1 MYKLTAI
8 GIKSLPSGKHEDG
21 GGLRIVVSKSGRGK
35 WVYRYTCYGQRRE
48 MGLGQH
54 PAVSLKQ
61 AREAAADA
69 RAIIAQDIDP
79 ITERSKRRT
88 AALSNRCLLSDVVQ
102 ETFESRKTEL
112 KGDGKA
118 GRWLSPIQL
127 HVLPKLGKRP
137 IAQIT
142 QGDIRDTLAPI
153 WHAKADTARK
163 ALNRLRLVY
172 RHAAAL
178 GLDVDL
184 QAPDKAKALLG
195 AQNHVAK
202 HIPSI
207 AWPDVPDFYAGL
219 NQNTPTHLALRLTI
233 LTGLRSF
240 PIRNAHLD
248 EFDGDVWTVP
258 GVKMKGRRGK
268 EVNFRMPLSRE
279 AQHVIYLARPLAR
292 DGFLF
297 APTRKGVIS
306 DMTLS
311 QYMKR
316 QGFEARPHGFRASLR
331 NWLAECTDAPHEVAE
346 AMLAHT
352 ADSQIVRAYRR
363 TDFLEQRA
371 ALTERWA
378 EHCIGQS
385 GAVVKLPL
393 RTG

>member
-8 GIKSLPSGKHEDG
+8 GIKSLPSGKYEDG
-21 GGLRIVVSKSGRGK
+21 RGLRIAISKSGHGK
-35 WVYRYTCYGQRRE
+35 WVYRYTIHGQRRE
-48 MGLGQH
+48 MGLGQY

-61 AREAAADA
+61 ARKSAGDA
-69 RAIIAQDIDP
+69 RAMVAEDIDP
-79 ITERSKRRT
+79 IAVRHERRT
-88 AALSNRCLLSDVVQ
+88 AALSRRCLLSNVVQ

-127 HVLPKLGKRP
+127 HILPKLGQRP

-142 QGDIRDTLAPI
+142 QRDIRDTLAPI

-207 AWPDVPDFYAGL
+207 AWPDVPDFYASL
-219 NQNTPTHLALRLTI
+219 NQNTPTHLALRLMI

-240 PIRNAHLD
+240 PLRNAHLD
-248 EFDGDVWTVP
+248 EFYGDVWTVP
-258 GVKMKGRRGK
+258 GIKMKGRRGK
-268 EVNFRMPLSRE
+268 EVDFRVPLSRE
-279 AQHVIYLARPLAR
+279 AQHVICLARSQAR

-297 APTRKGVIS
+297 VPSKKGVIS

-352 ADSQIVRAYRR
+352 ADSQVVRAYRR
-363 TDFLEQRA
+363 TDFLEQRG

-385 GAVVKLPL
+385 SAVVKLPR